1 MDLDQLRTFL
11 EVQRTR
17 HFGRASRSL
26 FITQSALSMRIKQ
39 LEQGLGATL
48 FSRKRNDIQ
57 LTAAGKRFLPA
68 AEELVRLWEEARRGV
83 ALAQRETPL
92 LVVGGMVGV
101 WDGWLPEQLAGMAAG
116 EPALRWEAR
125 AGEGEELL
133 RGVRERRLDVA
144 FLFDPPPGRDLHW
157 RAMAALELALMA
169 SQPGLHAGEA
179 CGGEAYV
186 LVEWG
191 RSFLGEH
198 ARIHPGAA
206 PRLRTG
212 SGRQARD
219 WLERVGGAAYLERQ
233 RAGGLFEVADGFAG
247 RAEVYAVYPE
257 GGEREGLVEEVLA
270 RMAR

>member
-39 LEQGLGATL
+39 LEEGLGATL

-83 ALAQRETPL
+83 AREERETPL

-101 WDGWLPEQLAGMAAG
+101 WDGWLPERLAGSG
-116 EPALRWEAR
+116 LALRWEAH
-125 AGEGEELL
+125 AGEEEELL

-144 FLFDPPPGRDLHW
+144 FLFDPPLVRDL
-157 RAMAALELALMA
+157 RRRGMATLEPVLMA
-169 SQPGLHAGEA
+169 NLPGLCAREA
-179 CGGEAYV
+179 CGGDAYV

-191 RSFLGEH
+191 RPFLAEH
-198 ARIHPGAA
+198 ARCHPGVT
-206 PRLRTG
+206 PRIRTG
-212 SGRQARD
+212 SGRLARE
-219 WLERVGGAAYLERQ
+219 WLERMGGAAYLERH
-233 RAGGLFEVADGFAG
+233 RASGLFEVADGFAG
-247 RAEVYAVYPE
+247 RSEVCAVYPE
-257 GGEREGLVEEVLA
+257 GGERAGLVEEMLS
-270 RMAR
+270 RMAG